1 VSPRQDFVGDL
12 VVPVSVNDGHTSSL
26 PFNLVVSVLDI
37 IHIKGQQPVTIE
49 EDGHHNINMSSLVVH
64 DPKGQFPSGYSL
76 KVSEGENYTFSKTDI
91 RPVKDFTGTLNVT
104 ITISNGK
111 DTSPPYAFRI
121 TVTPVNDAPSIEKF
135 PSQNLIFATG
145 NDSSFVMPH
154 GTVLDADDTQ
164 LSMAQVSILAAGYER
179 GFDQL
184 KTNVSST
191 LSVSF
196 NVDDGTLYIQGPAS
210 LNEYTRV
217 LQSITY
223 YYTTMDGVAPKPK
236 TVVVKVT
243 DGKEYSQDYTRRI
256 KFTEE
261 VQLDIPNA
269 FTPNNDNANDTW
281 NVRPL
286 RNNDAYEKAII
297 RVFNKNG
304 VQVFESLGFQNPWD
318 GRYRGQVLPS
328 DTYYYIIDFRLSSFS
343 QSLKGVVS
351 ILR

>member
-1 VSPRQDFVGDL
+1 
-12 VVPVSVNDGHTSSL
+12 
-26 PFNLVVSVLDI
+26 
-37 IHIKGQQPVTIE
+37 
-49 EDGHHNINMSSLVVH
+49 
-64 DPKGQFPSGYSL
+64 
-76 KVSEGENYTFSKTDI
+76 
-91 RPVKDFTGTLNVT
+91 
-104 ITISNGK
+104 
-111 DTSPPYAFRI
+111 
-121 TVTPVNDAPSIEKF
+121 
-135 PSQNLIFATG
+135 
-145 NDSSFVMPH
+145 
-154 GTVLDADDTQ
+154 
-164 LSMAQVSILAAGYER
+164 MAQVSILAAGYER

-269 FTPNNDNANDTW
+269 FTPMITPTTRGMY
-281 NVRPL
+281 VR
-286 RNNDAYEKAII
+286 
-297 RVFNKNG
+297 
-304 VQVFESLGFQNPWD
+304 
-318 GRYRGQVLPS
+318 
-328 DTYYYIIDFRLSSFS
+328 
-343 QSLKGVVS
+343 
-351 ILR
+351 

>member
-1 VSPRQDFVGDL
+1 
-12 VVPVSVNDGHTSSL
+12 
-26 PFNLVVSVLDI
+26 
-37 IHIKGQQPVTIE
+37 
-49 EDGHHNINMSSLVVH
+49 
-64 DPKGQFPSGYSL
+64 
-76 KVSEGENYTFSKTDI
+76 
-91 RPVKDFTGTLNVT
+91 
-104 ITISNGK
+104 
-111 DTSPPYAFRI
+111 
-121 TVTPVNDAPSIEKF
+121 
-135 PSQNLIFATG
+135 
-145 NDSSFVMPH
+145 MPH